1 MADYEFT
8 TEVEVTAEAEIEVD
22 ITVQDAITGEEIDCD
37 AEGYGSDITV
47 SVDLSDLREQIVE
60 IVKEELYED
69 IKSEQIA
76 EIGNAISPMKALA
89 EFILLVDNVAK
100 VNKERTDDRLKD
112 LGAKLRA
119 FEIVVDEKNKEIS
132 TLTQQITDLNTKE
145 DEVNAQKEDVDV
157 AKNEVADNLIES
169 HLTITP
175 NTEEK

>member
-8 TEVEVTAEAEIEVD
+8 TEVTAEAEIEVD

-47 SVDLSDLREQIVE
+47 NIDLSDLREQIAE
-60 IVKEELYED
+60 TVKEELYED

-100 VNKERTDDRLKD
+100 VNKERANDRLSN
-112 LGAKLRA
+112 LGAKITAL
-119 FEIVVDEKNKEIS
+119 EIVVAEKDMEIL
-132 TLTQQITDLNTKE
+132 TLTKQITDLNTKE
-145 DEVNAQKEDVDV
+145 DEVNAQVDV

>member
-60 IVKEELYED
+60 TVKEELYED

-100 VNKERTDDRLKD
+100 VNKERANDRLSN
-112 LGAKLRA
+112 LGAKITAL
-119 FEIVVDEKNKEIS
+119 EIVVAEKDMEIL
-132 TLTQQITDLNTKE
+132 TLTKQITDLNTKE
-145 DEVNAQKEDVDV
+145 DEVNAQVEVI
-157 AKNEVADNLIES
+157 EVADNLIES

>member
-1 MADYEFT
+1 
-8 TEVEVTAEAEIEVD
+8 VNI
-22 ITVQDAITGEEIDCD
+22 
-37 AEGYGSDITV
+37 
-47 SVDLSDLREQIVE
+47 DLSDLREQIAE
-60 IVKEELYED
+60 TVKEELYED

-100 VNKERTDDRLKD
+100 VNKERANDRLSN
-112 LGAKLRA
+112 LGAKITAL
-119 FEIVVDEKNKEIS
+119 EIVVAEKDMEIL
-132 TLTQQITDLNTKE
+132 TLTKQITDLNTKE
-145 DEVNAQKEDVDV
+145 DEVNAQVDV

>member
-8 TEVEVTAEAEIEVD
+8 TEVTAEAEIEVD

-47 SVDLSDLREQIVE
+47 SVDLSDLREQIAE
-60 IVKEELYED
+60 TVKEELYED

-100 VNKERTDDRLKD
+100 VNKERANDRLKD

-145 DEVNAQKEDVDV
+145 DEVNAQVEVI
-157 AKNEVADNLIES
+157 EVADNLIES

>member
-47 SVDLSDLREQIVE
+47 NIDLSDLREQIAE
-60 IVKEELYED
+60 TVKEELYED
-69 IKSEQIA
+69 IKNEQIA

-100 VNKERTDDRLKD
+100 VNKERANDRLSN
-112 LGAKLRA
+112 LGAKITAL
-119 FEIVVDEKNKEIS
+119 EIVVAEKDMEIL
-132 TLTQQITDLNTKE
+132 TLTKQITDLNTKE
-145 DEVNAQKEDVDV
+145 DEVNAQVDV

>member
-22 ITVQDAITGEEIDCD
+22 ITVQDANTGEEIDCD

-47 SVDLSDLREQIVE
+47 NIDLSDLREQIAE
-60 IVKEELYED
+60 RSLLERC
-69 IKSEQIA
+69 A

-100 VNKERTDDRLKD
+100 VNKERANDRLSN
-112 LGAKLRA
+112 LGAKITAL
-119 FEIVVDEKNKEIS
+119 EIVVAEKDMEIS
-132 TLTQQITDLNTKE
+132 TLTKQITDLNTKE
-145 DEVNAQKEDVDV
+145 DEVNAQVDV